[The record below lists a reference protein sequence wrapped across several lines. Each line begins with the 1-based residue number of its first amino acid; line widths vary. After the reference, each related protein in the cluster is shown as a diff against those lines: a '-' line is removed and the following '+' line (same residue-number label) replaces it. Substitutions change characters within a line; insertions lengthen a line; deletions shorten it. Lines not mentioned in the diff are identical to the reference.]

1 MQKAVVHIRAVL
13 GRILFIGLSVQIVFG
28 LLWLCCSFTGVQ
40 WFAESTFY
48 EAVSESLLCDEYT
61 GILYPFLLMLTRRNY
76 TLVCLFQLAVAVLAG
91 FYFLKAAGVKN
102 PAWRIWGSFVLLT
115 YPMALQCHMAVLP
128 NSLTFS
134 CFLFEMAFALRIVG
148 KESKCRKWKMLG
160 LHIAWLGA
168 ALFTPSYL
176 YLGAVPVVVLLI
188 YEVFKAWKPSGKRIC
203 YHVLL
208 SAVFA
213 GLIVTITNISQQEGA
228 YGRGSRNFE
237 SALFQRVVWSGLTKY
252 YMDWP
257 GEVQDTF
264 TTEEFFAAADY
275 PENMILILQPRIE
288 AGLGVDAAREWY
300 VDISKHVFKNNYY
313 QIAYEVLWD
322 GLGNTFPPVVA
333 NQVLAG
339 RGYSSYCARNY
350 EVMRQECPALT
361 GYYMDYTAW
370 WFVAGIVI
378 AAIVQLLGLFK
389 KHKRKVFQ
397 VVLFSV
403 SAGAMIIW
411 YTMCGAGLWDYKNT
425 LFVGAMWL
433 VWMMLMAV
441 KSVEEEL

>member
-176 YLGAVPVVVLLI
+176 YLGAVPVVVL
-188 YEVFKAWKPSGKRIC
+188 
-203 YHVLL
+203 
-208 SAVFA
+208 
-213 GLIVTITNISQQEGA
+213 
-228 YGRGSRNFE
+228 
-237 SALFQRVVWSGLTKY
+237 
-252 YMDWP
+252 
-257 GEVQDTF
+257 
-264 TTEEFFAAADY
+264 
-275 PENMILILQPRIE
+275 
-288 AGLGVDAAREWY
+288 
-300 VDISKHVFKNNYY
+300 
-313 QIAYEVLWD
+313 
-322 GLGNTFPPVVA
+322 
-333 NQVLAG
+333 
-339 RGYSSYCARNY
+339 
-350 EVMRQECPALT
+350 
-361 GYYMDYTAW
+361 
-370 WFVAGIVI
+370 
-378 AAIVQLLGLFK
+378 
-389 KHKRKVFQ
+389 
-397 VVLFSV
+397 
-403 SAGAMIIW
+403 
-411 YTMCGAGLWDYKNT
+411 
-425 LFVGAMWL
+425 
-433 VWMMLMAV
+433 
-441 KSVEEEL
+441 